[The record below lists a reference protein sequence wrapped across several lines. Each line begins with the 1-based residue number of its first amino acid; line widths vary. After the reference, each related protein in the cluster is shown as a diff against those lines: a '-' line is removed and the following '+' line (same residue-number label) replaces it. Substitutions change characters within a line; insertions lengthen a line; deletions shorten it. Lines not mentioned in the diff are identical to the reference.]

1 LWSLR
6 VDTVAQEM
14 GGSIGFRVVYPKT
27 VGGVEKFF
35 NVDAGIGQIVSY
47 CGVLGLIKITTDT

>member
-1 LWSLR
+1 
-6 VDTVAQEM
+6 M
-14 GGSIGFRVVYPKT
+14 GGSIGFRVVYPKA